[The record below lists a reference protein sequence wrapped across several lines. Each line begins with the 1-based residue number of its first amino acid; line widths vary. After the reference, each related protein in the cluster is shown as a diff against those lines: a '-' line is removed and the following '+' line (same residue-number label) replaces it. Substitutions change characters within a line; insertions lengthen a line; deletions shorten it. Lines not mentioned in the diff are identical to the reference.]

1 MRPFTVASLAAGLLL
16 LVGSPLVWWLNQPPT
31 AVGDLDVLATSEP
44 TARDATTERAATDRT
59 PGDDRPGN
67 DRSADDRLRDD
78 RPRDD
83 RPGDDRPAEADT
95 DDASAAPASF
105 AVGPRRGPLVHVAAP
120 ERITIPSI
128 GAAAPVLP
136 VGLEA
141 DGTMEIPR
149 DVATVGWFEPGVRPG
164 EEGSAVLSG
173 HVDSRTQGPGAFFD
187 LEDLDVGD
195 EVIVEGGRQTR
206 TWRVVARQRFAKD
219 QLPVDDLFTRSGT
232 PRLVLITCG
241 GAFDAGARSYSDNVV
256 VVAEPA

>member
-1 MRPFTVASLAAGLLL
+1 MRPITVASLAAGLLL
-16 LVGSPLVWWLNQPPT
+16 LVGTPLVWWLNQPPT
-31 AVGDLDVLATSEP
+31 AVGDLDVLVTSEP
-44 TARDATTERAATDRT
+44 ITRDAARERTAGDHA
-59 PGDDRPGN
+59 PGDDR
-67 DRSADDRLRDD
+67 S
-78 RPRDD
+78 
-83 RPGDDRPAEADT
+83 GDGRTGEGRPAD
-95 DDASAAPASF
+95 
-105 AVGPRRGPLVHVAAP
+105 AVGDTEDAGAPPATFATGPLRGPLVHVAAP
-120 ERITIPSI
+120 ERITIPAIDAS
-128 GAAAPVLP
+128 APVVA

-164 EEGSAVLSG
+164 EDGSAVLSG

-195 EVIVEGGRQTR
+195 EVIVEGGRQAR

-219 QLPVDDLFTRSGT
+219 QLPVDDLFTRSGA